1 MSSNSQKNSEKI
13 LIIAKSNKFSNSIL
27 DVLNDSGYSAD
38 IENSGVK
45 GLSKMSSTSYDL
57 IVLDINLPDIDGYEV
72 LSKKIVDSNA
82 KDVPVFLISTD
93 ATPINMRNVP
103 PGSVKEFIMSMNSEV
118 TPVISKINA
127 YFGKVSQPTKGN
139 AKAYKILWVEDDKL
153 IGTILSKKFISSGF
167 ILTQAKSG
175 DEAAN
180 ILNENQ
186 DFDAILLDLI
196 LPGMSGFDVLQ
207 KIKDNNKTKNIPV
220 MILSN
225 LSKPSDVERAKILG
239 ASKFV
244 VKAAASLD
252 KIVTETNEL
261 CAK

>member
-1 MSSNSQKNSEKI
+1 MQTNNKKAEKI
-13 LIIAKSNKFSNSIL
+13 LLITNKGKFADSL
-27 DVLNDSGYSAD
+27 EDVLDESGYES
-38 IENSGVK
+38 IQENTGQA
-45 GLSKMSSTSYDL
+45 GLKKISDANPDL
-57 IVLDINLPDIDGYEV
+57 VIIDIDLSDTDGYAV
-72 LSKKIVDSNA
+72 LAKKVADNTISNI
-82 KDVPVFLISTD
+82 PTFLISTN

-103 PGSVKEFIMSMNSEV
+103 PGSVSEFIMSMHSEV
-118 TPVISKINA
+118 TPVVSKINA
-127 YFGKVSQPTKGN
+127 FFGKVSQPSKGN
-139 AKAYKILWVEDDKL
+139 KKANKILWVEDDKL

-167 ILTQAKSG
+167 DLTQAKSG
-175 DEAAN
+175 DEAMN
-180 ILNENQ
+180 ILAERS

-196 LPGMSGFDVLQ
+196 LPGASGFDVLQ
-207 KIKDNNKTKNIPV
+207 KIKSQDSTKNIPV

-239 ASKFV
+239 ATKFV